1 MTTALACDFDPK
13 AVARI
18 QALNSYASSQD
29 FVSESWGTS
38 HFKRTFD
45 AAYELCKD
53 GVSSTMGFEFTW
65 YPSRAYIFCASSS
78 TFSGTLQFHRELPL
92 TGVIAEAFIADL
104 TARALTRAIRDIKH
118 EDEEALKLRAQA
130 RLTAMLSAVDCVRSP
145 T

>member
-1 MTTALACDFDPK
+1 MTTAQASDFDPK
-13 AVARI
+13 AVAHI
-18 QALNSYASSQD
+18 LALSAYGSSQG
-29 FVSESWGTS
+29 FVSESWGTTS
-38 HFKRTFD
+38 FKRTFN

-53 GVSSTMGFEFTW
+53 EISSTMGFEFTW
-65 YPSRAYIFCASSS
+65 YPSRTCIYCSASS

-104 TARALTRAIRDIKH
+104 TDRALTRAIRDIKQ

-130 RLTAMLSAVDCVRSP
+130 RITAMLYAADSVRHP